1 MKVYLIFIYKKDLKC
16 YNIDKEKG
24 EHKIMNI
31 NPLLMTDF
39 YKVVHKQSYVEN
51 LEYLTSYWTPR
62 KSRVVG
68 VSEVVAFGFQGIF
81 QEVLVENFK
90 VNFFD
95 KKLEDLLKEYER
107 TITFTMGNQNG
118 LLEHGKQSIKELHN
132 LGYLPIKISAVDE
145 GTLVPIGV
153 PMFSI
158 TNTVKGF
165 GWLVNYLE
173 TYISS
178 NIWLPIT
185 SATTAFKYKK
195 IATKYFNET
204 SNNIHLIPYALGDF
218 SMRGMTSFDTAIH
231 SSAGHL
237 TSFVPTAT
245 IPSILWMEKY
255 YNENI
260 EKYAIGKGSASMEH
274 SVMSSYGKE
283 NEYASYEH
291 LITEVFPEGSLS
303 IVSDTYD
310 YFNVITNYL
319 PKLKEQILSRN
330 GTILIRGD
338 SGDPVDIIAGYK
350 HTKMTSSEFDEL
362 CKKYETNGFRGCDTK
377 GIIVLTDAKQVYQ
390 ITGVGTDYYWGEVT
404 NAYYEDENGKP
415 LTYEEVLGT
424 VELLWE
430 IFGGHINQKG
440 YKVLDSHIKAI
451 YGDSITPER
460 AEEIYARLK
469 AKGFSVENVVLG
481 IGSYTY
487 QYVTRDTYGF
497 ALKATHAIIDGK
509 EQFIYKDPKTDKSAG
524 NNFKKS
530 HKGLVA
536 VIKDDSGKLIYVDEL
551 SVKEKEVMKDKDL
564 LTPLFE
570 NGQLVKHTTL
580 QEIRSKLESQL

>member
-1 MKVYLIFIYKKDLKC
+1 
-16 YNIDKEKG
+16 
-24 EHKIMNI
+24 MNI

-68 VSEVVAFGFQGIF
+68 VNEVVAFGFQGIF
-81 QEVLVENFK
+81 QEILVENFK

-95 KKLEDLLKEYER
+95 RKLEDLLQEYER

-165 GWLVNYLE
+165 GWIVNYLE

-204 SNNIHLIPYALGDF
+204 SNNTHLIPYALGDF

-291 LITEVFPEGSLS
+291 LITEVFPEGNLS

-338 SGDPVDIIAGYK
+338 SGDPVDIICGELNYNEAPEHIRNLDITKLPIYESVTNFTYNANKRQKELDTLYDLDVPKEVINEYK
-350 HTKMTSSEFDEL
+350 EKNPVHTHF
-362 CKKYETNGFRGCDTK
+362 
-377 GIIVLTDAKQVYQ
+377 IVKNSVY
-390 ITGVGTDYYWGEVT
+390 EVT
-404 NAYYEDENGKP
+404 WMLDNIEYKEYPLNVLKNTPENK
-415 LTYEEVLGT
+415 GT

-497 ALKATHAIIDGK
+497 ALKATHAIIDEK

-551 SVKEKEVMKDKDL
+551 SVKEKELMKDKDL